1 MTAFITGV
9 LVGWAVLALLV
20 ALFLGKAVRIADEAQ
35 DGVLDDDVMALVQPE
50 NLSAAEVERRF
61 TRMTETWL

>member
-1 MTAFITGV
+1 VTAFITGV

-20 ALFLGKAVRIADEAQ
+20 ALVIGKAVRIADEAQ

-50 NLSAAEVERRF
+50 NLSPAEVERRF
-61 TRMTETWL
+61 ARMTETWL

>member
-20 ALFLGKAVRIADEAQ
+20 ALVLGKAVRIADEAQ
-35 DGVLDDDVMALVQPE
+35 DGVLDDDDMALVQPE

>member
-20 ALFLGKAVRIADEAQ
+20 ALLIGKAVRIADEAQ
-35 DGVLDDDVMALVQPE
+35 DGVLDDDPL
-50 NLSAAEVERRF
+50 AAWPDVWSQAEQDRRTAERI
-61 TRMTETWL
+61 WYA

>member
-20 ALFLGKAVRIADEAQ
+20 ALVLGKTVRIADEAQ
-35 DGVLDDDVMALVQPE
+35 EGVHDDDDMALVQPE